1 MGLDAETVESAA
13 HAEDGAVPVA
23 FMDACCLVSLLKREL
38 CLAFAEAKLCRLF
51 WSSKVL
57 DEAEW
62 AMSRMLVVREGAGQA
77 EAAASAATVRRSL
90 EHAWPAALV
99 ADAAVFLDQCPP
111 LRDANDRHVVAGA
124 LAAGASLI
132 VTENLR
138 DFPRR
143 KLVSLSLAAV
153 NADDFLVL
161 CANRKPEAAN
171 AAIGRVR
178 ERLEGGGV
186 LSRPFPVAL
195 AQAGLKALAQRI

>member
-1 MGLDAETVESAA
+1 M
-13 HAEDGAVPVA
+13 
-23 FMDACCLVSLLKREL
+23 
-38 CLAFAEAKLCRLF
+38 CRLF

-62 AMSRMLVVREGAGQA
+62 AISRMLVAREGVVQVQA
-77 EAAASAATVRRSL
+77 DASAAAVRRTL
-90 EHAWPAALV
+90 EHAWPDGLV
-99 ADAAVFLDQCPP
+99 ADASAFLDRCPA

-143 KLVSLSLAAV
+143 KLARLGLGAMNAEGFLASCFDR
-153 NADDFLVL
+153 NA
-161 CANRKPEAAN
+161 EAAIE
-171 AAIGRVR
+171 AIGRVR

-186 LSRPFPVAL
+186 LSRPFPVAVV
-195 AQAGLKALAQRI
+195 QAGLRTLACRMG

>member
-1 MGLDAETVESAA
+1 MESAG
-13 HAEDGAVPVA
+13 HAENGPVA
-23 FMDACCLVSLLKREL
+23 AAFIDACCLVSLLKREL
-38 CLAFAEAKLCRLF
+38 CLAFADAGLCRLF

-62 AMSRMLVVREGAGQA
+62 AISRVLVGREGVEQA
-77 EAAASAATVRRSL
+77 EADASAAAVRRKL
-90 EHAWPAALV
+90 EHAWPNALV
-99 ADAAVFLDQCPP
+99 ADASAFLDRCPA

-143 KLVSLSLAAV
+143 KLARLNLGATNAEGFLAMC
-153 NADDFLVL
+153 F
-161 CANRKPEAAN
+161 NREPEAAMQ
-171 AAIGRVR
+171 AIGRVR

-186 LSRPFPVAL
+186 LSTPFPVAL
-195 AQAGLKALAQRI
+195 AQAGLRTLAQRIE